1 MAISQQPPSW
11 SSDQSVPTGVGASHD
26 SESLSTILAE
36 MLAKMKGIEPTQEG
50 FHLYE
55 YLDPD
60 GMDALHEHAQRHEDV
75 TWRLE
80 FEAGDQSVIVRSDG
94 FIRTSHRRRH
104 ER

>member
-11 SSDQSVPTGVGASHD
+11 SSSHSD
-26 SESLSTILAE
+26 PAGIGSRHDNETLSTILAE

-60 GMDALHEHAQRHEDV
+60 AMDALARHAESHEDV
-75 TWRLE
+75 SWRLE
-80 FEAGDQSVIVRSDG
+80 FEAGDQSVLVRSDG
-94 FIRTSHRRRH
+94 LIRTSRR
-104 ER
+104 